1 MSPILL
7 APSPNLPDDTEIRDV
22 ELPTVIK
29 HALKSAGLRTI
40 GEIRRVPDA
49 RLVRFRQIGRTRVT
63 FLRKALGRPQP
74 LVVLELKVK
83 R

>member
-29 HALKSAGLRTI
+29 HAVLSAGLRTI
-40 GEIRRVPDA
+40 GEVRKIPDA
-49 RLVRFRQIGRTRVT
+49 KLVRFRQLGRTRVT
-63 FLRKALGRPQP
+63 FLRKALGGPYR
-74 LVVLELKVK
+74 LE
-83 R
+83 RWG

>member
-40 GEIRRVPDA
+40 GEIRRAPDA
-49 RLVRFRQIGRTRVT
+49 NLIRFRQIGQTRVT
-63 FLRKALGRPQP
+63 YLRKAIGGPYRLVELG
-74 LVVLELKVK
+74 
-83 R
+83 